1 MKFGGVDFYFL
12 IKKSNEQEN
21 FKEMPNES
29 QTIHER
35 LIFFIAYLI
44 HTIGR
49 NNTPLCYIINSK
61 TI

>member
-35 LIFFIAYLI
+35 LIFL
-44 HTIGR
+44 
-49 NNTPLCYIINSK
+49 
-61 TI
+61 